1 MKVLDTEI
9 EDLKIIIPKIVEDS
23 RGYFYESYNKKKFIE
38 NNLYYDFVQDNQ
50 SRSQYGTI
58 RGLHFQIN
66 PFAQAKLVR
75 VLQGKILDVALDLR
89 SEKQTYGK
97 FITLELSDKNQK
109 QLLIP
114 RGFAH
119 GFSVLS
125 ETAVVSY
132 KIDNIYM
139 PDYERGIKFD
149 DPVLNIDWKIKNTGF
164 IISKKDMQNR
174 SFSKSDIYFK

>member
-9 EDLKIIIPKIVEDS
+9 EDLKIIIPKIIEDS
-23 RGYFYESYNKKKFIE
+23 RGYFYESYNKKKFID

-50 SRSQYGTI
+50 SKSEYGTI

-75 VLQGKILDVALDLR
+75 VLHGKILDVALDLR
-89 SEKQTYGK
+89 SGKPTYGK
-97 FITLELSDKNQK
+97 FFAVELSDINQK
-109 QLLIP
+109 QILIP

-125 ETAVVSY
+125 DTAVVSY

-139 PDYERGIKFD
+139 PEYERGIKFD
-149 DPVLNIDWKIKNTGF
+149 DPFLNIDWKIENSGF
-164 IISKKDMQNR
+164 IISEKDMINENFR
-174 SFSKSDIYFK
+174 NTDIYFK